1 MEANQTT
8 CPQCGLVNND
18 LAETCA
24 QCGLIFVKNQTV
36 EATGALQDEQKRK
49 AIEEAEAILD
59 QALPPTETDASGN
72 DRVNDIDLSEDTVEL
87 QIPVESA
94 AGVPEEPQS
103 RENQETKT
111 DEIEMEAIEAPPEP
125 PADAIDTEAL
135 LLSEMTT
142 TPTAGATVAESA
154 ETDADLPGVSAKT
167 ADYNEPT
174 VNSDSVKADDR
185 DRNNVDAGVQ
195 KLETA
200 AAGQIT
206 LEENSGP
213 ETRDTAEFEG
223 AEPIKIQAPSAE
235 IIEPAGCKDHASVE
249 VRSADHEI
257 HLEEKHKPA
266 ANLEEAVQSEVQIQP
281 ETTVKKPQ
289 EPAEAQTRVKKQQL
303 KGEEK
308 AQPSQKQEKVLA
320 ALKRQREKQARA
332 QASSK
337 EQASRADAE
346 ASEKKKL
353 AMAKAEALKKQKAAQ
368 ARAEALKKQKAAK
381 LKALALKKQMAN
393 QAQLEI
399 LKKQKAAQAKAEAS
413 AQEMEVASA
422 AALPAAS
429 KGALGNHAMLL
440 SLLKRYKGKAIGI
453 NYDNSAEIKEAELID
468 ANEEFFSVMVKNKK
482 LQYSYPLKTILTIV
496 EGQEGVETGDENQ
509 KTKFDAVIKVY
520 PLVLFK

>member
-1 MEANQTT
+1 
-8 CPQCGLVNND
+8 VNND

-59 QALPPTETDASGN
+59 QALPPTETDASRN
-72 DRVNDIDLSEDTVEL
+72 DMVNDIDLSEDTVEL

-94 AGVPEEPQS
+94 AGVSEGPKS

-111 DEIEMEAIEAPPEP
+111 DEIEMEAIEAPPERP
-125 PADAIDTEAL
+125 GDAIDDEAL
-135 LLSEMTT
+135 FLSEMTT
-142 TPTAGATVAESA
+142 TPTAEATVAESA
-154 ETDADLPGVSAKT
+154 ETDADLTGVSAKA
-167 ADYNEPT
+167 ADYSKPT
-174 VNSDSVKADDR
+174 VNLGTVKADDP
-185 DRNNVDAGVQ
+185 DQNNADIGVQ
-195 KLETA
+195 KSETA

-206 LEENSGP
+206 LEENSGQDTP
-213 ETRDTAEFEG
+213 DTAEFEG
-223 AEPIKIQAPSAE
+223 TEAIKIQSPSAE
-235 IIEPAGCKDHASVE
+235 IIEPEGCKDHASVE
-249 VRSADHEI
+249 ARSADSEI
-257 HLEEKHKPA
+257 SLEEKHKPA
-266 ANLEEAVQSEVQIQP
+266 ANLEEAVQSEVQIRP
-281 ETTVKKPQ
+281 ETTVKMPQ

-308 AQPSQKQEKVLA
+308 AQQSQKQEQVLA
-320 ALKRQREKQARA
+320 ALKRQREKQAKA

-337 EQASRADAE
+337 EQASEADAGKL
-346 ASEKKKL
+346 EKKKL
-353 AMAKAEALKKQKAAQ
+353 AMAKVEALKKQKAAQ

-393 QAQLEI
+393 EAQLEI

-422 AALPAAS
+422 AVLPTDS
-429 KGALGNHAMLL
+429 KGAPGNHAMLL

-468 ANEEFFSVMVKNKK
+468 ANEEFFSVMVKDKK

-496 EGQEGVETGDENQ
+496 EGQGGVETGDENQ